1 MGGQRRALVI
11 GGPWTV
17 VGGGWNDFCNRENT
31 KKGRRRVALK
41 VPISKGMASGERLDY
56 QGEEGEKGIRKGD
69 GREGGGLRTTEGGGS
84 DTLADEDLTVHVMHV
99 VLCIVKNLT
108 LRIEE
113 KTLERAR
120 RIAAERSTSV
130 NSLVREFLGDLAKTQ
145 DRRSEVR
152 RELIELSRES
162 EAQIGNR
169 KWSRDELHDR

>member
-1 MGGQRRALVI
+1 MSSFPTPLCGPGQVRGVFGHEKTRKGHGRA
-11 GGPWTV
+11 
-17 VGGGWNDFCNRENT
+17 GGG
-31 KKGRRRVALK
+31 
-41 VPISKGMASGERLDY
+41 S
-56 QGEEGEKGIRKGD
+56 
-69 GREGGGLRTTEGGGS
+69 RTTEGGGS
-84 DTLADEDLTVHVMHV
+84 DTLFDEDLTVHVMHV
-99 VLCIVKNLT
+99 ILCNVKNLT

-113 KTLERAR
+113 KTLARAR

-130 NSLVREFLGDLAKTQ
+130 NSMVREFLGDLAKTQ

>member
-1 MGGQRRALVI
+1 
-11 GGPWTV
+11 
-17 VGGGWNDFCNRENT
+17 
-31 KKGRRRVALK
+31 
-41 VPISKGMASGERLDY
+41 
-56 QGEEGEKGIRKGD
+56 
-69 GREGGGLRTTEGGGS
+69 
-84 DTLADEDLTVHVMHV
+84 MHV
-99 VLCIVKNLT
+99 ILCIVKNLT

-152 RELIELSRES
+152 RELIKLSRES